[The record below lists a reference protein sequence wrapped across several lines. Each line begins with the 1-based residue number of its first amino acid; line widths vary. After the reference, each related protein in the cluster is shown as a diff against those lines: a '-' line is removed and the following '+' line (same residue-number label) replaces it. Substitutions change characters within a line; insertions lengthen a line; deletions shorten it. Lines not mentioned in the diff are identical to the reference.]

1 VPLFI
6 LQQHYFLIRT
16 ERSSVASGA
25 FLDIFS
31 IFLHLL
37 SGTVN
42 SHFILQYPNSL
53 GFDANNED
61 SGPCGGF
68 SVTFSNASDYH
79 MGGESIALTTLHPQ
93 SNFLFRGTLGKI
105 ASGNWMN
112 FLPVMG
118 EYGLG
123 SFCVASVA
131 APDAWAGS
139 QGVIQ
144 VIQDAKDGIHYQVR
158 NIFRSYLIIEVNLDS
173 VRP

>member
-1 VPLFI
+1 
-6 LQQHYFLIRT
+6 
-16 ERSSVASGA
+16 
-25 FLDIFS
+25 
-31 IFLHLL
+31 
-37 SGTVN
+37 
-42 SHFILQYPNSL
+42 
-53 GFDANNED
+53 
-61 SGPCGGF
+61 
-68 SVTFSNASDYH
+68 
-79 MGGESIALTTLHPQ
+79 
-93 SNFLFRGTLGKI
+93 
-105 ASGNWMN
+105 
-112 FLPVMG
+112 MG